1 MKLKIILVSLLI
13 LLLISEIATE
23 VASNSVV
30 KNHLQGS
37 IPANSGKTTTKSKE
51 YIEKKF
57 KK

>member
-1 MKLKIILVSLLI
+1 MKLKIILVSLLT

-23 VASNSVV
+23 VASNSVI

-51 YIEKKF
+51 YREEI
-57 KK
+57 